1 MVTSY
6 GENYGHQAMDGGV
19 TALII
24 TFFAG
29 RLLKIAPA
37 PSHPKIMAFGLLPPK
52 EKRFP

>member
-29 RLLKIAPA
+29 RLLEIALA
-37 PSHPKIMAFGLLPPK
+37 PLPRK
-52 EKRFP
+52 LWH

>member
-29 RLLKIAPA
+29 RLLKIVLAA
-37 PSHPKIMAFGLLPPK
+37 LPRK
-52 EKRFP
+52 LWH